1 MAFRSEDELRAWLS
15 SHGYSRGAAVAP
27 QVVYDLGLDWYA
39 TRLDLD
45 FEPATPQAAG
55 AVFAAHGLT
64 GEFWSL
70 NG

>member
-1 MAFRSEDELRAWLS
+1 MAFRSEDELDAWLRS
-15 SHGYSRGAAVAP
+15 RGYSRGAAVAP

-45 FEPATPQAAG
+45 FEPATPQAAE
-55 AVFAAHGLT
+55 AMFAAHGLT

-70 NG
+70 SG